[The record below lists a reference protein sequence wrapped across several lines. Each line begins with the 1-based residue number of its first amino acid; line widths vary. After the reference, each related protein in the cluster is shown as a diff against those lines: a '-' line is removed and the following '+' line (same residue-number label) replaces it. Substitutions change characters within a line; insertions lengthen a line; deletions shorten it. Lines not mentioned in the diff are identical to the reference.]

1 MMRAIWSS
9 AADCAIVQMQDLL
22 GLSGDARVNT
32 PGIAGPRNWSWRVRQ
47 EALNPSVS
55 GRLAHITRTYRR

>member
-1 MMRAIWSS
+1 
-9 AADCAIVQMQDLL
+9 MQDLL

>member
-1 MMRAIWSS
+1 
-9 AADCAIVQMQDLL
+9 MQDLL
-22 GLSGDARVNT
+22 GLGGDARVNT
-32 PGIAGPRNWSWRVRQ
+32 PGTAGPRNWSWRVRQ